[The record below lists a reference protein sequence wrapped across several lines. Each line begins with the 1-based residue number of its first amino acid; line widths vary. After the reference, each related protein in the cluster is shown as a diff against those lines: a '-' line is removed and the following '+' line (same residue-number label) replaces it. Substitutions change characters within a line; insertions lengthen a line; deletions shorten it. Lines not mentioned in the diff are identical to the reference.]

1 MESQSGKISG
11 RVSPLVHL
19 SSNLLSRIGVVLVTT
34 AVVLWIILL
43 PVTLH
48 LQEHPYLGMITFLF
62 LPGLFFLGLVLI
74 PLGILL
80 RRRRE
85 RRGGVY
91 PGEFP
96 PLDFKNVKLRRMLAF
111 VGVTTVANVMIGLL
125 FFYAGVRYWMV

>member
-1 MESQSGKISG
+1 MESQQSGKITG

-43 PVTLH
+43 PVTLR
-48 LQEHPYLGMITFLF
+48 LQEHPYLGMITFLL

-74 PLGILL
+74 PLGIIL

-85 RRGGVY
+85 RREGVY
-91 PGEFP
+91 PLEFQR
-96 PLDFKNVKLRRMLAF
+96 LDFQNVELRRMLAF
-111 VGVTTVANVMIGLL
+111 VGVTTVANVMSRTFL
-125 FFYAGVRYWMV
+125 

>member
-1 MESQSGKISG
+1 MESQQSGKITG

-34 AVVLWIILL
+34 ATVLWIILL

-48 LQEHPYLGMITFLF
+48 LQEHPYLGMITVLL

-91 PGEFP
+91 PGEFSR
-96 PLDFKNVKLRRMLAF
+96 LDFQNVELRR
-111 VGVTTVANVMIGLL
+111 
-125 FFYAGVRYWMV
+125 